1 MELDPQPAHG
11 DDAALAPEL
20 AEAIERGELD
30 LYYQPIV
37 SLADRSVTRLEA
49 LPRWPHPE
57 RGVLAPADFI
67 AAARAGD
74 LLPALER
81 WAIEAAFDRL
91 AAWSE
96 GVAGE
101 MTISLNLSEEHAFHT
116 DLAGFV
122 SDAAARSGASA
133 ERIGF
138 EITETALIEAGGRS
152 LEKLRDV
159 AALGPAFTID
169 AYRGEISTELLSEM
183 PIVALKIG
191 RDTVEGIP
199 DDARRLESA
208 TAAIRRGGELDL
220 ATIAV
225 GVESP
230 GQLASLRGLG
240 CDYAQGFFFSVP
252 MPVEAL
258 AERMSRR

>member
-1 MELDPQPAHG
+1 MELDRQPANG
-11 DDAALAPEL
+11 DDAGLAREL
-20 AEAIERGELD
+20 AEAIERGELE

-81 WAIEAAFDRL
+81 WAIEAAFGRL
-91 AAWSE
+91 AAWSD
-96 GVAGE
+96 GVAAE
-101 MTISLNLSEEHAFHT
+101 LTISLNLSEEHAFHA

-138 EITETALIEAGGRS
+138 EIAETALIEARGRS
-152 LEKLRDV
+152 LEKLRDI
-159 AALGPAFTID
+159 AALGPAFTVD
-169 AYRGEISTELLSEM
+169 AYSGGLSTELLSEL
-183 PIVALKIG
+183 PIGALKIC
-191 RDTVEGIP
+191 RHTVEGIP
-199 DDARRLESA
+199 DDGRRLESA
-208 TAAIRRGGELDL
+208 TTAIRRGDELDL
-220 ATIAV
+220 ATIAM
-225 GVESP
+225 GIESP
-230 GQLASLRGLG
+230 GQLASLRELG
-240 CDYAQGFFFSVP
+240 CDYGQGFFFSVP
-252 MPVEAL
+252 MPAEAL
-258 AERMSRR
+258 AERMRN

>member
-1 MELDPQPAHG
+1 MELHPQPAQ
-11 DDAALAPEL
+11 DDDTELAREL
-20 AEAIERGELD
+20 AEALERGELE

-57 RGVLAPADFI
+57 RGILAPADFI
-67 AAARAGD
+67 VAARAGG

-101 MTISLNLSEEHAFHT
+101 MRISLNLSEEHAFGA

-122 SDAAARSGASA
+122 SSTAARSSASA

-138 EITETALIEAGGRS
+138 EVAEVALIEAGGRS
-152 LEKLRDV
+152 LEKLREI
-159 AALGPAFTID
+159 AELGPTFTVD
-169 AYRGEISTELLSEM
+169 DYSGGLSMDLLREL
-183 PIVALKIG
+183 PIGALKIG
-191 RDTVEGIP
+191 RRTVEGIP
-199 DDARRLESA
+199 DDSGRLESA
-208 TAAIRRGGELDL
+208 MAAIRRGRELDL

-225 GVESP
+225 GIEST
-230 GQLASLRGLG
+230 GQLASLRELG
-240 CDYAQGFFFSVP
+240 CEYGQGFFFSVP

-258 AERMSRR
+258 AERMRR

>member
-1 MELDPQPAHG
+1 MEPDRQPANG
-11 DDAALAPEL
+11 DDAELAREL
-20 AEAIERGELD
+20 AEAIDRGELE

-37 SLADRSVTRLEA
+37 SLGDRSVTRLEG
-49 LPRWPHPE
+49 LPRWPHPQ
-57 RGVLAPADFI
+57 RGILAPADFI
-67 AAARAGD
+67 EAARASD

-81 WAIEAAFDRL
+81 WAIEAAFSRL

-101 MTISLNLSEEHAFHT
+101 LTISLNLSEEHAFNA

-122 SDAAARSGASA
+122 SSTAARSSASA
-133 ERIGF
+133 ERLGF
-138 EITETALIEAGGRS
+138 EIAEAALIEAGGRS
-152 LEKLRDV
+152 VEKLRAI
-159 AALGPAFTID
+159 AALGPTFTVDDYSGGLSVDLLRELPID
-169 AYRGEISTELLSEM
+169 
-183 PIVALKIG
+183 ALKIG
-191 RDTVEGIP
+191 RRTVEGIP

-208 TAAIRRGGELDL
+208 TAAIRRGRELDL

-225 GVESP
+225 GIESP
-230 GQLASLRGLG
+230 GQLASLRELG
-240 CDYAQGFFFSVP
+240 CDYGQGFFFSVP